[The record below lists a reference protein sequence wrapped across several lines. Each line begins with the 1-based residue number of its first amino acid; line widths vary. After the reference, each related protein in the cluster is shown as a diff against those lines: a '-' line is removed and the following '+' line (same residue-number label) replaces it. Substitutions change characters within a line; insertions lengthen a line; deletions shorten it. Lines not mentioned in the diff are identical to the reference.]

1 MQLGLTLIV
10 SKYEQNQMCF
20 VFLSFRVPRM
30 TKDDREKSFTLSSA
44 LTTKVRLCDYDITPQ
59 S

>member
-30 TKDDREKSFTLSSA
+30 TKDDREEF
-44 LTTKVRLCDYDITPQ
+44 
-59 S
+59 

>member
-1 MQLGLTLIV
+1 MMQLGLTLIV

-30 TKDDREKSFTLSSA
+30 TKDDRKEFYSELSFDH
-44 LTTKVRLCDYDITPQ
+44 KGEVM
-59 S
+59 